1 MALQG
6 TTLKRGLIFFAFLN
20 SLFVNGR
27 QTEVY
32 HNGPSLE
39 EVVNRALPGDTLCV
53 NSGMYPLKSELMITR
68 PLSIIG
74 CGDVVLVA
82 ADKHGAIE
90 IRSHHARVEGLRII
104 GVNRSYLEDLAAIW
118 VDDVRDFVIQNNRID
133 SCFFGVFCTKASS
146 GIIRGNQIVGNAV
159 VEAQSANAI
168 HLWYCDSL
176 LIELNEVR
184 NHRDG
189 IYLEF
194 TNYSTI
200 RGNFS
205 SDQLRY
211 GLHFM
216 YSHYDTY
223 TQNTFTR
230 NGAGVAVMFSNFIH
244 MNRNLFEDNWGPAS
258 YGLLLKEIR
267 DSEIANNRFL
277 ENTTGIFM
285 EGCSRVFVSRNE
297 FESNGWALKIRGS
310 SDDND
315 FEENRFDRNSFDV
328 ASESRQNPN
337 RFFRNYWGDYHGYD
351 LDRDGIGD
359 VPHRPMSL
367 FSHMTTRWEESI
379 LLMRSSFMETLN
391 FVESVSP
398 SLTPSDLEDPF
409 PLMKPASTGIHGQMK
424 LAEK

>member
-1 MALQG
+1 MARSRTALR
-6 TTLKRGLIFFAFLN
+6 RGLVVLAFLP
-20 SLFVNGR
+20 SLLLSGR
-27 QTEVY
+27 QTVVY
-32 HNGPSLE
+32 PDGPSLE
-39 EVVNRALPGDTLCV
+39 DVVSGASTGDTLCV
-53 NSGMYPLKSELMITR
+53 NAGVYSLQGELVITR

-74 CGDVVLVA
+74 CGNVVLVA

-90 IRSHHARVEGLRII
+90 IRSDHVRVEGLRII

-146 GIIRGNQIVGNAV
+146 GIIRGNHIVGNAV

-176 LIELNEVR
+176 TIEDNDVR
-184 NHRDG
+184 SHRDG

-194 TNYSTI
+194 TDYSTI
-200 RGNFS
+200 RGNS
-205 SDQLRY
+205 STDQLRY

-216 YSHYDTY
+216 YSHYDLY
-223 TQNTFTR
+223 TENTFAR

-244 MNRNLFEDNWGPAS
+244 MNRNLFQDNWGPAS

-267 DSEIANNRFL
+267 DSKIANNRFS
-277 ENTTGIFM
+277 ENTMGIFM
-285 EGCSRVFVSRNE
+285 EGCSRVYISRND
-297 FESNGWALKIRGS
+297 FEANGWALKIRGS

-315 FEENRFDRNSFDV
+315 FVENRFERNSFDV

-379 LLMRSSFMETLN
+379 LLMRSSFIEALN

-398 SLTPSDLEDPF
+398 TLTPSDLEDPS
-409 PLMKPASTGIHGQMK
+409 PLMKPVSTGIYGQMK
-424 LAEK
+424 LVEK